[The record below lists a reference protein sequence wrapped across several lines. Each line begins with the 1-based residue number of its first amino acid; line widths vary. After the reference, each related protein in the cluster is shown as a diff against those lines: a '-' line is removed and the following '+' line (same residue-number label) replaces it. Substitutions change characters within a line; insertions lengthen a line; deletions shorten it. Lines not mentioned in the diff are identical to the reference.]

1 MARRKARIPQGKK
14 LQPVPLT
21 MTFDLGILD
30 PSPSAEINTTRTI
43 FIDLSQCASL
53 VSRKFF
59 RQGLVWATAG
69 MKLTTVATDVSG
81 NPVVSNPAGRLIVRK
96 LPRTWT
102 MSNSWHKGFAAWND
116 MQNKAIEDA
125 ESIKPKFNDFKIFMD
140 ETHHNVGVGLNY
152 LPISLGTG
160 GPTTEVATPG
170 EWEYSTVHV
179 PITEPD
185 ADAGDTAERDILA
198 VGANYPGVGASGNN
212 AVSLIEGYAASRGL
226 PDIRDPNV
234 PDDADD
240 TLGGTPEN
248 WISSIDNEG
257 IPQSH
262 EVIEDMITQNNQ
274 APYPFEND
282 GTATDTQY
290 PGGANQLTG
299 TQISTYE
306 YITGS
311 TIGGNTHISPETFPC
326 GLIRIDLLNY
336 DQSNYQKNILQIK
349 LVPGPHRGYMCQ
361 SMQEM

>member
-59 RQGLVWATAG
+59 RQGLVWATSG

-81 NPVVSNPAGRLIVRK
+81 NPVVANPAGRLIVRK

-102 MSNSWHKGFAAWND
+102 MSNAWHKGFAAWQKLNNESL
-116 MQNKAIEDA
+116 QEA
-125 ESIKPKFNDFKIFMD
+125 ESVKAKFTDFKIFMD
-140 ETHHNVGVGLNY
+140 ETHHNSGVGLNY
-152 LPISLGTG
+152 LPISGGTAG
-160 GPTTEVATPG
+160 FTPEVATAG
-170 EWEYSTVHV
+170 EWEYSKQVIPKTDGTDGVNNFE
-179 PITEPD
+179 IIAT
-185 ADAGDTAERDILA
+185 
-198 VGANYPGVGASGNN
+198 GASYPGGGASGLN
-212 AVSLIEGYAASRGL
+212 AVSLVEGYAASRGL

-234 PDDADD
+234 PADAGDAS
-240 TLGGTPEN
+240 GANPEN
-248 WISSIDNEG
+248 WMSATFNEG
-257 IPQSH
+257 TTQDDR
-262 EVIEDMITQNNQ
+262 VLDDLITENNL

-282 GTATDTQY
+282 GTNNDTMY

-299 TQISTYE
+299 TQISTFE
-306 YITGS
+306 YVTGS
-311 TIGGNTHISPETFPC
+311 TIGGNTHIPAETFPC
-326 GLIRIDLLNY
+326 GLVRIDLLNY

-361 SMQEM
+361 PMQEM

>member
-21 MTFDLGILD
+21 MTFDLGTLD

-59 RQGLVWATAG
+59 RQGLVWATNG

-81 NPVVSNPAGRLIVRK
+81 NPVVANPAGRLIVRK

-102 MSNSWHKGFAAWND
+102 MSNAWHKGFAAWDEMQKKALND
-116 MQNKAIEDA
+116 S

-140 ETHHNVGVGLNY
+140 ETHHSSGVGLNY
-152 LPISLGTG
+152 LPISFGTG
-160 GPTTEVATPG
+160 GPTTEIATAGTWDMSNMIIPDD
-170 EWEYSTVHV
+170 TVV
-179 PITEPD
+179 GNT
-185 ADAGDTAERDILA
+185 RDREIIA
-198 VGANYPGVGASGNN
+198 VGANYPGAGASGLN

-226 PDIRDPNV
+226 PDIADPNV
-234 PDDADD
+234 PADAGDAE
-240 TLGGTPEN
+240 GVIPEN
-248 WISSIDNEG
+248 WIGALDNEG
-257 IPQSH
+257 IDQDA
-262 EVIEDMITQNNQ
+262 EVLQDMITENTK

-282 GTATDTQY
+282 GTHTDTMY

-311 TIGGNTHISPETFPC
+311 TIGGNTHISPDTFPC

-336 DQSNYQKNILQIK
+336 DQANYQKNILQIK
-349 LVPGPHRGYMCQ
+349 LVPGTHRGYMCQ
-361 SMQEM
+361 PMQEM